1 MSTATHARNG
11 TAPAPSQQVVGDG
24 PLAGIRVLDLG
35 TVYAA
40 PITAMLLGDYGA
52 DVLKIEH
59 PRGDPARTHGPSK
72 DGHGLWWKVISRNKR
87 TATLVLSRP
96 EGREIV
102 ERLVA
107 DADVL
112 IENFRPGVMERWGLG
127 PERLLEINPG
137 LVMLRVTGFGQTGP
151 YAHRR
156 AFGTLAEAMSGLAH
170 QTGQPDGPPT
180 LPPFGLADGVAAIS
194 GAYAV
199 MLALYHRDVRDAG
212 GQVIDLSLL
221 APLLGILGPGPSAY
235 DQLGVVPG
243 RHGNRSTNNAPRNA
257 YRTRDGRWV
266 AISASA
272 TSIAERVMVIVGRP
286 DIAEQ
291 EWFASARER
300 VRHADQLDGIVG
312 EWIGARDFDEVM
324 ATFEQAGAAIAPIYD
339 VEQVVNDPHVRAT
352 EMLATVPDEDLGP
365 LRMQNLLFRLLGS
378 PGRIRF
384 AGRGLG
390 QDTEQVYAER
400 LGLDPE
406 HIARLREDGVI

>member
-1 MSTATHARNG
+1 MTTATHTTTPAA
-11 TAPAPSQQVVGDG
+11 TAPREEVVAGG
-24 PLAGIRVLDLG
+24 PLGGVRVLDLG

-52 DVLKIEH
+52 DVLKLEH
-59 PRGDPARTHGPSK
+59 PRGDPARTHGPNK

-87 TATLVLSRP
+87 AATLVLSRP
-96 EGREIV
+96 EGKDIL

-112 IENFRPGVMERWGLG
+112 IENFRPGVMEKWGLG
-127 PERLLEINPG
+127 PDRLLEVNPE

-199 MLALYHRDVRDAG
+199 MLALYHRDVGGAG

-221 APLLGILGPGPSAY
+221 APLLSILGPGPSAY
-235 DQLGVVPG
+235 DQLELVAG

-257 YRTRDGRWV
+257 YETRDGRWV

-272 TSIAERVMVIVGRP
+272 TSIAARVMAIVGRP

-300 VRHADQLDGIVG
+300 VLRADQLDRLVG
-312 EWIGARDFDEVM
+312 DWIAARDFDEVM
-324 ATFEQAGAAIAPIYD
+324 AAFERAGAAIAPIYD
-339 VEQVVNDPHVRAT
+339 MAQVVNDPHVQAT
-352 EMLATVPDEDLGP
+352 EMITTVDDDDLGP
-365 LRMQNLLFRLLGS
+365 LKMQNLPFRLLGS
-378 PGRIRF
+378 PGSIRF

-390 QDTEQVYAER
+390 QDNEQVYAER
-400 LGLDPE
+400 LGLDRERIE
-406 HIARLREDGVI
+406 HLRDQGVI

>member
-1 MSTATHARNG
+1 MSTARDKATPTATAAREDS
-11 TAPAPSQQVVGDG
+11 AGDG
-24 PLAGIRVLDLG
+24 PLAGVRVLDLG

-96 EGREIV
+96 EGQEIL
-102 ERLVA
+102 EQFVA

-112 IENFRPGVMERWGLG
+112 IENFRPGVMEEWGLG
-127 PERLLEINPG
+127 PERLLVINPE

-199 MLALYHRDVRDAG
+199 MLALYHRDVNGAG
-212 GQVIDLSLL
+212 GQVIDVSLL
-221 APLLGILGPGPSAY
+221 APLLSILGPGPSAY
-235 DQLGVVPG
+235 DQFEIVAG
-243 RHGNRSTNNAPRNA
+243 RHGNRSANNAPRNA
-257 YRTRDGRWV
+257 YQTRDGRWV

-272 TSIAERVMVIVGRP
+272 TSVAARVMAIVGRP
-286 DIAEQ
+286 DLAEQ

-300 VRHADQLDGIVG
+300 VRRADHLDRIVG
-312 EWIGARDFDEVM
+312 DWIAARGFDEVM
-324 ATFEQAGAAIAPIYD
+324 AAFEDAGAAIAPIYD
-339 VEQVVNDPHVRAT
+339 MEQVVNDPHVQAT
-352 EMLATVPDEDLGP
+352 EMITTIDDEDLGP
-365 LRMQNLLFRLLGS
+365 LKMQNLAFRLLGS

-384 AGRGLG
+384 AGRALG
-390 QDTEQVYAER
+390 QDNEHVYAER
-400 LGLDPE
+400 LGLDRE
-406 HIARLREDGVI
+406 RIEQLRADGVI

>member
-1 MSTATHARNG
+1 MQAGTSTQTTPAAARQ
-11 TAPAPSQQVVGDG
+11 AADG
-24 PLAGIRVLDLG
+24 PLTGIRVLDLG

-52 DVLKIEH
+52 DVVKIEH

-72 DGHGLWWKVISRNKR
+72 DGQGLWWKVISRNKR

-96 EGREIV
+96 EGREIM

-112 IENFRPGVMERWGLG
+112 IENFRPGVMEKWGLG
-127 PERLLEINPG
+127 PERLLEINPN

-151 YAHRR
+151 YADRR

-199 MLALYHRDVRDAG
+199 MLALYHRDVHGGG

-221 APLLGILGPGPSAY
+221 APLLAILGPGPSAY
-235 DQLGVVPG
+235 DQLDRVPG
-243 RHGNRSTNNAPRNA
+243 RHGNRSPNNAPRNT
-257 YRTRDGRWV
+257 YKTRDGRWV

-272 TSIAERVMVIVGRP
+272 TSVATRVVQVVGRPEIAER
-286 DIAEQ
+286 
-291 EWFASARER
+291 EWFSSARER
-300 VRHADQLDGIVG
+300 VRRADQLDRMVAD
-312 EWIGARDFDEVM
+312 WIAAREFDEVM
-324 ATFEQAGAAIAPIYD
+324 AAFQDAGAAIAPIYD
-339 VEQVVNDPHVRAT
+339 MEQVVNDPHIRAT
-352 EMLATVPDEDLGP
+352 DMITTVDDEDLGP
-365 LRMQNLLFRLLGS
+365 LKMQNLAFRLLGT

-390 QDTEQVYAER
+390 KDNNFVFADR
-400 LGLDPE
+400 AGLDRE
-406 HIARLREDGVI
+406 RIERLREDGVI

>member
-1 MSTATHARNG
+1 MNPAASPATV
-11 TAPAPSQQVVGDG
+11 TAPREGDAGDG
-24 PLAGIRVLDLG
+24 PLAGVRVLDLG

-52 DVLKIEH
+52 EVLKIEH

-72 DGHGLWWKVISRNKR
+72 DGHGLWWKVIARNKR

-96 EGREIV
+96 EGREIM
-102 ERLVA
+102 EELVA

-112 IENFRPGVMERWGLG
+112 IENFRPGVMEGWGLG
-127 PERLLEINPG
+127 PERLLEINPE

-151 YAHRR
+151 YAQRR

-170 QTGQPDGPPT
+170 QTGQADGPPT

-199 MLALYHRDVRDAG
+199 MLALYHRDVSGEG

-221 APLLGILGPGPSAY
+221 QPLLAILGPGPSAY
-235 DQLGVVPG
+235 DQLGLVPG

-272 TSIAERVMVIVGRP
+272 TSIAKRVLILVGRP
-286 DIAEQ
+286 DIAHQ
-291 EWFASARER
+291 EWFESARER
-300 VRHADQLDGIVG
+300 VRRADELDRVVA
-312 EWIGARDFDEVM
+312 EWIGARDFEAVM
-324 ATFEQAGAAIAPIYD
+324 RVFQQAGAAIAPIYD
-339 VEQVVNDPHVRAT
+339 TEQVVHDPHVQAT
-352 EMLATVPDEDLGP
+352 EMITTVDDPELGP
-365 LRMQNLLFRLLGS
+365 LKMQNLLFRLGS
-378 PGRIRF
+378 TPGRIRHP
-384 AGRGLG
+384 GRGLG
-390 QDTEQVYAER
+390 QDTDAVYQQR
-400 LGLDPE
+400 LGYDAL
-406 HIARLREDGVI
+406 RLAELRDQGVI